1 MECKFIISWSN
12 HCSSW
17 PRFSQHSGILKAEG
31 CSGNAWVPY
40 RACRLLGL
48 MIPTWPQGLCGLRCL
63 LVSQPTGTAGISQY
77 SSRTLGSLCCTQKP
91 SSFSTDRASL
101 IKKKKKEV
109 SHWLMIRQSLVPHCH
124 YNMKGDILPFRGIVT
139 NIGSM
144 NAGECPGCGKDL
156 ENSFLNTK
164 TSLELRGSEDPAWTN
179 STLPPEFTRLF
190 SYEMTRHLNV
200 LNLKLKEKT
209 RTELIGWEKQPF
221 GSIWT
226 CKRGRW

>member
-77 SSRTLGSLCCTQKP
+77 SSRTLGSPCCTQKP

-101 IKKKKKEV
+101 IKKKKER
-109 SHWLMIRQSLVPHCH
+109 SQSLTDDKAKSCAPLPLQHEGKHSAISRDSYKHWFNECRWVPRLW
-124 YNMKGDILPFRGIVT
+124 KRFR
-139 NIGSM
+139 
-144 NAGECPGCGKDL
+144 K
-156 ENSFLNTK
+156 
-164 TSLELRGSEDPAWTN
+164 
-179 STLPPEFTRLF
+179 
-190 SYEMTRHLNV
+190 
-200 LNLKLKEKT
+200 
-209 RTELIGWEKQPF
+209 
-221 GSIWT
+221 
-226 CKRGRW
+226 